1 MNLSKKLTF
10 IAVLTLFLTA
20 CASAPVK
27 KNYILTTDT
36 QHIVAGNAKLPAISV
51 SQVRSLNKLSTNMQ
65 YSRSKNEIES
75 FTKSEWVAPPAQ
87 MLQAAITQDLEA
99 RNLFQYVV
107 MAPNSVAT
115 PYRLDVTIIE
125 MNQFFNEVDKS
136 SYVVLKLQARL
147 VNNNTNRIIRSISL
161 SKQEPSMTYD
171 AEGGVIAYNKA
182 LQSIADQ
189 LSQSLSQVRAHK

>member
-1 MNLSKKLTF
+1 MNLTKKFTF
-10 IAVLTLFLTA
+10 IAILALFVTA

-27 KNYILTTDT
+27 KSYILATDT
-36 QHIVAGNAKLPAISV
+36 QNIVAGNASLPSISV
-51 SQVRSLNKLSTNMQ
+51 SQIRSLNKLSTDMQ

-75 FTKSEWVAPPAQ
+75 FTKSDWIAPPPQ

-107 MAPNSVAT
+107 MAPNSVST
-115 PYRLDVTIIE
+115 QYRLDITIIE
-125 MNQFFNEVDKS
+125 MNQFFNEADKS

-147 VNNNTNRIIRSISL
+147 VNNSTNRIIRSMSL
-161 SKQEPSMTYD
+161 AKQEPSTTYD
-171 AEGGVIAYNKA
+171 AEGGVIAYNRA

-189 LSQSLSQVRAHK
+189 LSQSLNQGSRP

>member
-1 MNLSKKLTF
+1 MNLTKKITF
-10 IAVLTLFLTA
+10 ITVLALFLTA

-27 KNYILTTDT
+27 KSYILSTDT
-36 QHIVAGNAKLPAISV
+36 QNIIASDAKLPSLSIS
-51 SQVRSLNKLSTNMQ
+51 QIRSLNKLSTDMQ

-75 FTKSEWVAPPAQ
+75 FTKSDWVAPPPQ

-107 MAPNSVAT
+107 MAPNSVST
-115 PYRLDVTIIE
+115 QYRLDVTIIE
-125 MNQFFNEVDKS
+125 MNQFFNEADKS
-136 SYVVLKLQARL
+136 SHVVLKLQARL
-147 VNNNTNRIIRSISL
+147 VNNSTNRIIRSISL
-161 SKQEPSMTYD
+161 SKQEPSTTYD

-189 LSQSLSQVRAHK
+189 LSQSLSQSARR